1 MRKLRIPVKRYIPE
15 SLLPGRIK
23 QAPEV
28 DGGYAVRES
37 EPRNQGLRRNK

>member
-1 MRKLRIPVKRYIPE
+1 MKQTRQSKKRDIPE